1 MCEHGQMQA
10 AFTTKELRE
19 ATKLPGVALHIPP
32 DALQLT
38 DADRAEMA
46 ASRVKK
52 RLFDILT
59 TAAAKPAAPAGCV
72 HALPALP
79 GVARCPSHVLFA

>member
-1 MCEHGQMQA
+1 MNCAQA

-19 ATKLPGVALHIPP
+19 VTRLPGVALHILP

-38 DADRAEMA
+38 EADRAEIA

-52 RLFDILT
+52 RVHDILVS
-59 TAAAKPAAPAGCV
+59 AAQAAP
-72 HALPALP
+72 PQ
-79 GVARCPSHVLFA
+79 